1 MLDQKV
7 AKTIEDK
14 GHQYII
20 KKEENKLSRIER
32 QRTVE
37 RIQRKQEY

>member
-1 MLDQKV
+1 MMDQKV
-7 AKTIEDK
+7 ASTIEEK
-14 GHQYII
+14 SHQYLI

-37 RIQRKQEY
+37 RI